1 MVWAAGSDFAGAG
14 EAGRGDGNRDG
25 VAPHVSGRGLGAGG
39 SDETEGGDGGGGA
52 RVVGGGKYSGTQFH
66 QVAVRRFSILRGC
79 VEGFAAGGGAG
90 GREGGLLQLH
100 AGGGLDADGFEVG
113 AALHGLCAAI
123 RCDRFR
129 GVRHFY
135 SGAKKRGGAIRRA
148 AGERGPDAV
157 RGYAGCAANS
167 SGANDYH
174 GAAGRGS
181 FLYARGISAAGERI
195 RRGDGGR
202 SARQFARVLAGD
214 CAGRGGIGAAGRGSF
229 LYAREISAAGERIRR
244 GDGGRSARQF
254 ARVLAGD
261 CAGRGGIGPAVV
273 HSPGR
278 SAVVFVWAAT
288 SDVYR
293 RRCARHI
300 WRRRCSRKLD
310 VLRWVIRGAGGQR
323 FGRDGAGIRPAD
335 SFRAS
340 AAGAAG

>member
-1 MVWAAGSDFAGAG
+1 MVWSAGSDFAGAG

-25 VAPHVSGRGLGAGG
+25 AAPHVSGRGLAAGG
-39 SDETEGGDGGGGA
+39 SDETEGGEWGGGA

-66 QVAVRRFSILRGC
+66 QVADTRFSILRRC

-113 AALHGLCAAI
+113 AAVHGLCAAI

-135 SGAKKRGGAIRRA
+135 SGAKKRRGAIRRA
-148 AGERGPDAV
+148 TGERGPDAV
-157 RGYAGCAANS
+157 RGYAGRAANE
-167 SGANDYH
+167 SGANDYR

-195 RRGDGGR
+195 RRRDGG
-202 SARQFARVLAGD
+202 G
-214 CAGRGGIGAAGRGSF
+214 
-229 LYAREISAAGERIRR
+229 
-244 GDGGRSARQF
+244 SARQF

-293 RRCARHI
+293 RGCERHI
-300 WRRRCSRKLD
+300 WRGRCSHKRLD

-323 FGRDGAGIRPAD
+323 FGGDGAGIRPAD
-335 SFRAS
+335 SFCAS
-340 AAGAAG
+340 AAGAAGRGWLVLRGRAPRRKLGHGGSGTRAAGRGSATEA